1 MKKTTPPAAQASI
14 FSSSRCGDNGVVNGI
29 IRKQVLDRINKINR
43 IMGNVGNILNLVNPV
58 NPV

>member
-1 MKKTTPPAAQASI
+1 MT
-14 FSSSRCGDNGVVNGI
+14 SRVQKVVSAKGNDEMNTLK
-29 IRKQVLDRINKINR
+29 RFARDVARSFLDRINKITR

>member
-1 MKKTTPPAAQASI
+1 MADQREGGT
-14 FSSSRCGDNGVVNGI
+14 DM
-29 IRKQVLDRINKINR
+29 RKGKMFARDVARSCLDRINKINR